1 MITITLTEDKINQ
14 LKQYIQ
20 SISDEVD
27 KAEGEIDNKY
37 DDENILYASRLGA
50 ELWGFHQ
57 ALDMIGINLSDYET
71 QRQ

>member
-1 MITITLTEDKINQ
+1 MITIELTEEQVNKI
-14 LKQYIQ
+14 KQYIQ
-20 SISDEVD
+20 SLSEEVD

-57 ALDMIGINLSDYET
+57 ALDMVGLNLNDYE
-71 QRQ
+71 